1 MNNNLTKV
9 GILGGSGFTGEE
21 LLRILS
27 NHPRTEVIA
36 VSSRELLGQS
46 TNKIVEGSELIFVE
60 PNNDI
65 FYECETIFFATPHG
79 ISMDIVQLYVERNIK
94 IIDLSADF
102 RLKDINVWEKW
113 YNSKHTQ
120 EDLLSESVYG
130 LTELNLNAIKSARL
144 VAVPGCY
151 PTSSLLGVL
160 PLLNSKLQIESII
173 IDAKSG
179 ISGAGRKTVENNL
192 SEEIKENFRAYG
204 LEGHRHLPEI
214 KEIAELVS
222 GYQIKLNFIP
232 HLIPTMRGIYSTIY
246 LQLKELKGLEIHDLY
261 NSFYKESPNV
271 SIMRPGEVPD
281 IKSIANT
288 NNCHIS
294 VNHSNIENQ
303 VVVISSID
311 NLVKGAAGQ
320 AVECYNLM
328 NGFSQSIGL
337 DNG

>member
-160 PLLNSKLQIESII
+160 PLLNSELEIESII

-179 ISGAGRKTVENNL
+179 ISGAGRKTVENGL

-204 LEGHRHLPEI
+204 FCRNI
-214 KEIAELVS
+214 
-222 GYQIKLNFIP
+222 
-232 HLIPTMRGIYSTIY
+232 ST
-246 LQLKELKGLEIHDLY
+246 
-261 NSFYKESPNV
+261 
-271 SIMRPGEVPD
+271 
-281 IKSIANT
+281 
-288 NNCHIS
+288 
-294 VNHSNIENQ
+294 
-303 VVVISSID
+303 
-311 NLVKGAAGQ
+311 
-320 AVECYNLM
+320 
-328 NGFSQSIGL
+328 
-337 DNG
+337 